1 MKMFKINRLKVE
13 GEKKCDYSFETGLNI
28 IQGYHD
34 TGKTNLIEILRFSLG
49 GSGKYIDNSIY
60 DYIDYVY
67 CEFIL
72 GTKIYTVKRK
82 KSKSGQRIDLIKK
95 SIEKINPDTKW
106 ERLRIGDLSN
116 IILNYFEVNG
126 EYFRGRGLKKGKIN
140 FPMMF
145 NLIYI
150 PQRNWRGIQQ
160 SQQIG
165 NYHDRIATF
174 KFSLDIEEEKKRE
187 LRLKGKMLE
196 KEREELGRK
205 REYYVSILN
214 EQFIE
219 NVDKIKEEISILE
232 GKIDEINNDIEEYKR
247 KQEDKFNQ
255 NIKNY
260 RNELNKLS
268 RDYEKY
274 SEEFQEIDNKI
285 ISLLSFKSEIESRFS
300 TLSFDKTAYKKLQA
314 INFTFCPSCRQK
326 ISKNL
331 ESSTCDLCNQ
341 KIELDLSDFEIER
354 EIAYLRDTIDEVEY
368 DITLLHKDLNEN
380 EERMQRVILKQ
391 KELRKLIKN
400 NIEIDSIPLIDNLS
414 NLYNSRQQSEKKIE
428 HYKAFLKLWDYS
440 NTINKE
446 IEIKEKELNILEKK
460 ISKLD
465 KELTIEA
472 KIEKIESVYKNL
484 LNEFSNIRKID
495 NIKLSLKQ
503 NNEMFFPIINGIIY
517 TKETGGAELTIRII
531 SYYLTLL
538 ILFKKGLAKFP
549 PILVID
555 TPRQQE
561 LSIGDYNKLLDILL
575 LYSKNVQIFICITED
590 IHLKLEK
597 YNHLFFEKGNHTIK

>member
-49 GSGKYIDNSIY
+49 GSGRYIDNSIY

-72 GTKIYTVKRK
+72 GTEIYTVKRK
-82 KSKSGQRIDLIKK
+82 KSKSGQKIDLIKK
-95 SIEKINPDTKW
+95 SIEKINSDTKW
-106 ERLRIGDLSN
+106 ERLNIGDLSN

-187 LRLKGKMLE
+187 LTLKGKMLE

-205 REYYVSILN
+205 RGYYVSILN

-219 NVDKIKEEISILE
+219 DVDKIKEEISILE
-232 GKIDEINNDIEEYKR
+232 RKIDEINNDIEEYKR

-300 TLSFDKTAYKKLQA
+300 TLSFDKTAYKKLHP

-331 ESSTCDLCNQ
+331 ESSTCDLCKQ

-354 EIAYLRDTIDEVEY
+354 EVAYLRDTIDEVEY
-368 DITLLHKDLNEN
+368 DITLLYKDLNEN

-391 KELRKLIKN
+391 KELRNLIKK

-428 HYKAFLKLWDYS
+428 QYKAYLKLWDYS

-446 IEIKEKELNILEKK
+446 IEIKEKELNILEEK

-465 KELTIEA
+465 KEFTIEE

-561 LSIGDYNKLLDILL
+561 LYIEDYNKLLDILH